1 MLQQMEM
8 RQRTSSQKLRKEM
21 ESHFN
26 IGLGPTPGELNGM
39 DDLHLHTLSE
49 HAMQEGL
56 ESLDAENPQA
66 RSEGIIDDEEGAV
79 DMVAEKMFGAHDKQ
93 DIDF

>member
-1 MLQQMEM
+1 
-8 RQRTSSQKLRKEM
+8 
-21 ESHFN
+21 
-26 IGLGPTPGELNGM
+26 
-39 DDLHLHTLSE
+39 
-49 HAMQEGL
+49 MQEGL
-56 ESLDAENPQA
+56 ESLDVENPQA